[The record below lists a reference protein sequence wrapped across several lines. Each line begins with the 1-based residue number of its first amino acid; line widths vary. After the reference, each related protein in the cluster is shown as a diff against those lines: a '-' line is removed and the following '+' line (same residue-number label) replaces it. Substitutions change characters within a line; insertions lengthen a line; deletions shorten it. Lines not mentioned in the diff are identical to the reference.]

1 MIYAVERVLST
12 MQSLPAAPLPTLPP
26 LNKQHSDAS
35 PPRTVLDSR
44 STAPQASVCTH
55 RSLHADAEY
64 LPSTQWCSSPP
75 DSVHDGLPRHTP
87 TAVVHT
93 AVDNTVGMLIRR
105 LLKVALFRACSPSVK
120 GTNVCCVQT
129 CWCWPTKHL
138 QTRRNSLIQWTIL
151 QASQLHLCYRKQHE
165 NQPHS
170 SHPWLHRT
178 AV

>member
-1 MIYAVERVLST
+1 MRNKQKRSLPLSLCGFPNDQGFICLFGEHVAVIYAVERVLST

-105 LLKVALFRACSPSVK
+105 LLKVQRSPVPSMLSK
-120 GTNVCCVQT
+120 RKKERTCAVCKRVGAG
-129 CWCWPTKHL
+129 P
-138 QTRRNSLIQWTIL
+138 RNICKPAEI
-151 QASQLHLCYRKQHE
+151 
-165 NQPHS
+165 
-170 SHPWLHRT
+170 
-178 AV
+178 V